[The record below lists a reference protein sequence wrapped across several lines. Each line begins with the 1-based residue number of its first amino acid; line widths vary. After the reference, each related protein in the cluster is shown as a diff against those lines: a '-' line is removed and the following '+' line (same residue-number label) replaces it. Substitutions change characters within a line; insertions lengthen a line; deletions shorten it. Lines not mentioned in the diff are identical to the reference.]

1 MDVVDPQQAL
11 ADLVEIS
18 TQIETAI
25 LIDGSGNVLASTL
38 ADDAQARDLAQT
50 ARRLLSEADAAR
62 PDPDKELVQLEAAT
76 RQGSVFIVR
85 DDVNCAMATTA
96 TGATVGLV
104 FYDLKSCLRSLADET
119 AVDEPA
125 IGENS

>member
-1 MDVVDPQQAL
+1 MDPQQAL

-25 LIDGSGNVLASTL
+25 LIDGSGSVLASTL

-50 ARRLLSEADAAR
+50 ARRLLAEADAAR

-85 DDVNCAMATTA
+85 DDANCAMATTA

-125 IGENS
+125 TGASS

>member
-1 MDVVDPQQAL
+1 MDPQQAL

-25 LIDGSGNVLASTL
+25 LIDPSGNVLASTL

-62 PDPDKELVQLEAAT
+62 PDPDKEIVQLEAAT

-85 DDVNCAMATTA
+85 DDGRCAVATTA

-119 AVDEPA
+119 ALDEPA
-125 IGENS
+125 TGASS